1 MVRISDARMSG
12 TAYGAIVLHV
22 APDAASGG
30 PLAKVRTGDRIRLSV
45 TERRL
50 DLLVDAAELAARAA
64 VTAAPAPERGYARLY
79 AEQILQADAG
89 CDFAVLRPKA
99 RRQLDGG

>member
-1 MVRISDARMSG
+1 VRISDARMSG

-30 PLAKVRTGDRIRLSV
+30 PLAKVRTGDRIRLNV
-45 TERRL
+45 RARRL
-50 DLLVDAAELAARAA
+50 DLLVDAAELAARPAA
-64 VTAAPAPERGYARLY
+64 TAAPTPERGYARLY

-89 CDFAVLRPKA
+89 CDFAVLRPRPA
-99 RRQLDGG
+99 PAVDSG